1 MPMIDLEDTQAGM
14 VLGQDIHGAQGQL
27 LLRAGAVLSD
37 KLLQVLRANQIHNVV
52 IETAVTTAISERL
65 DPVIIEACLQERFS
79 INEGSHPLIEE
90 LRRLCHKRLTEQGG
104 SNDK

>member
-1 MPMIDLEDTQAGM
+1 MPIIDQKNIRAGM

-37 KLLQVLRANQIHNVV
+37 KHLQVLRANQIHNVV
-52 IETAVTTAISERL
+52 IDTESSATPSQAL
-65 DPVIIEACLQERFS
+65 DPQVIEACLQERFR
-79 INEGSHPLIEE
+79 INQGGHPLIEE

-104 SNDK
+104 ANDK